1 MIAAS
6 IRDIL
11 AFHPH
16 GYVMASKTAGMTKK
30 IARPI
35 FLVMIM
41 FLLVTPTDASVM
53 IRYIIL
59 YSYLTDKVYS
69 KIFFSFAMGL
79 TTVMTRLTR

>member
-1 MIAAS
+1 MSFSLIAAS

-59 YSYLTDKVYS
+59 YSYLTDKV
-69 KIFFSFAMGL
+69 
-79 TTVMTRLTR
+79 